1 MIIRRVCF
9 ESLRILY
16 RSLVVITGSTAEWK
30 FRNYLWSKLLRG
42 ENSQIFTVLF
52 QFSPCYFQF

>member
-16 RSLVVITGSTAEWK
+16 RSLVVIKLPVVLQNGNLEITYGV
-30 FRNYLWSKLLRG
+30 NY
-42 ENSQIFTVLF
+42 
-52 QFSPCYFQF
+52 

>member
-16 RSLVVITGSTAEWK
+16 RSLVVITGKVSTQNGNLEITYGV
-30 FRNYLWSKLLRG
+30 NY
-42 ENSQIFTVLF
+42 
-52 QFSPCYFQF
+52 